1 MADRNTYKVFVQF
14 KNGKSLDFE
23 IELDT
28 DLRAELLNILTDKQ
42 GGFFQIGEYYL
53 DANEILYMRI
63 EGSSEKDSK

>member
-1 MADRNTYKVFVQF
+1 MADKNTYKVFIQF
-14 KNGKSLDFE
+14 KNGKSLEFVIE
-23 IELDT
+23 IED
-28 DLRAELLNILTDKQ
+28 DLRKELLDILTDKQ